1 MSTTA
6 DSCVA
11 RGWRC
16 VEIIVR
22 LPARP
27 ASPTRKPITGACR
40 PRSRWPVPGPRE
52 RARVGSSSPPDQPV
66 ERETSSP

>member
-11 RGWRC
+11 RGGGVSRSSFAYLR
-16 VEIIVR
+16 VPHGPLVSR
-22 LPARP
+22 LLERVSTQVA
-27 ASPTRKPITGACR
+27 AAI
-40 PRSRWPVPGPRE
+40 PGPRE

>member
-11 RGWRC
+11 RGGGVSRSSSAYLR
-16 VEIIVR
+16 VPNGPLVSR
-22 LPARP
+22 LLERVDPGR
-27 ASPTRKPITGACR
+27 GGH
-40 PRSRWPVPGPRE
+40 PGPRE